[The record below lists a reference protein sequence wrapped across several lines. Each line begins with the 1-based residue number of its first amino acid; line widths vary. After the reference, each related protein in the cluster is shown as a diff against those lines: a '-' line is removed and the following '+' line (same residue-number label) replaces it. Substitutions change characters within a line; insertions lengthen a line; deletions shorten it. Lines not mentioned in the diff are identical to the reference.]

1 MATGHLPLVV
11 RHCSLA
17 TGHLLLA
24 SWRDSANNK
33 WPVASG
39 QSKSV
44 ECELCG
50 RGVGLH
56 ESYVVRIDV
65 FADPS
70 VPPTTGEEL
79 AAIDFDQAVADLM
92 EQMKH
97 LSADDL
103 QDDVHRRF
111 EYRICR
117 PCQRRFLANP
127 LGKPREVRAGKN

>member
-1 MATGHLPLVV
+1 MA
-11 RHCSLA
+11 R
-17 TGHLLLA
+17 
-24 SWRDSANNK
+24 
-33 WPVASG
+33 VAE
-39 QSKSV
+39 QV
-44 ECELCG
+44 ACELCG
-50 RGVGLH
+50 REVELH

-70 VPPTTGEEL
+70 VPPTTAEQL
-79 AAIDFDQAVADLM
+79 AGADFDQQVADLL

-127 LGKPREVRAGKN
+127 LGTPREVRVGRN

>member
-1 MATGHLPLVV
+1 M
-11 RHCSLA
+11 
-17 TGHLLLA
+17 
-24 SWRDSANNK
+24 
-33 WPVASG
+33 VA
-39 QSKSV
+39 
-44 ECELCG
+44 CALCG
-50 RGVGLH
+50 REVEVH

-70 VPPTTGEEL
+70 VPPMTTEQL
-79 AAIDFDQAVADLM
+79 MAADFDEVAADLI

-111 EYRICR
+111 DYRLCR

-127 LGKPREVRAGKN
+127 LGRPREVRAGHN